1 MPRVEGSGRTVL
13 ACPTPAAS
21 TPPNKPAPEPTIGRR
36 YGSWGTA
43 EDLGV
48 DPKDLDKALQ
58 ETMKEL

>member
-1 MPRVEGSGRTVL
+1 LIAISPATVL
-13 ACPTPAAS
+13 RNLSC
-21 TPPNKPAPEPTIGRR
+21 IGIRISAGGPKDAIQQAVTR
-36 YGSWGTA
+36 AEKETA